1 MEDLKYC
8 TLPVTEVRLDE
19 FDGVLVSGVSS
30 REEKPIVARN
40 VQRETR
46 VLQKANLLLR
56 LNSLPVHGIQFKV
69 PPQHVPH
76 T

>member
-40 VQRETR
+40 VQR
-46 VLQKANLLLR
+46 
-56 LNSLPVHGIQFKV
+56 
-69 PPQHVPH
+69 HVCCKRRICYCG
-76 T
+76 